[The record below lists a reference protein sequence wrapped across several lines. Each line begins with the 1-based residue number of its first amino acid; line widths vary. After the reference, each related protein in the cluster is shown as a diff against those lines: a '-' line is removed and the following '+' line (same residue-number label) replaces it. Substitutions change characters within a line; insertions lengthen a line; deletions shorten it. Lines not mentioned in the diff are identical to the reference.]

1 MSVKF
6 GNRVTNARVSAA
18 EVSDIISEF
27 AEYISGMKS
36 DKDVSLFTNA
46 KAASINKK
54 LVGNIVSL
62 ENVNLD
68 TEEARLLKKALL
80 ASDHGSYF
88 MEDAKNLLKGKQ
100 NIDSKI
106 FIPDRSKIRK
116 SLGML
121 DTIGYESVEKTT
133 KQSDGKESK
142 TVGYGLPVPASG
154 SPPEIEHLN
163 TGSPSKFSNPSIA
176 AVEMFDGEFS
186 LPTRGSDQIALF
198 FNCIPPIE
206 LSKCAPYIDL
216 TLRYNKDI
224 ADLTQ
229 DAVLRFEKNSE
240 GSFDNS
246 MFQNTK
252 RRYMTDVEN
261 YLKGQSFQHPLHQ
274 YQRL

>member
-1 MSVKF
+1 
-6 GNRVTNARVSAA
+6 
-18 EVSDIISEF
+18 
-27 AEYISGMKS
+27 
-36 DKDVSLFTNA
+36 
-46 KAASINKK
+46 
-54 LVGNIVSL
+54 
-62 ENVNLD
+62 
-68 TEEARLLKKALL
+68 
-80 ASDHGSYF
+80 
-88 MEDAKNLLKGKQ
+88 
-100 NIDSKI
+100 
-106 FIPDRSKIRK
+106 
-116 SLGML
+116 
-121 DTIGYESVEKTT
+121 
-133 KQSDGKESK
+133 KESK

-261 YLKGQSFQHPLHQ
+261 YLKGQSFFDIDMASKETNYHDAGMELFTSPQTLANANNRVGSSGYDVLEPLMPLLTLKNIDVTITGLGYALYASKKARMSIVLHDRSRLRDIAPLVSPEQFGQTRVILEYGWHHPEGGFGSKNTIG
-274 YQRL
+274 